1 MPPPLC
7 PPMPVNRLSIRVF
20 AGVCSFGVRF
30 AHWQDGRNLPH
41 ATRPHR
47 KTQQN
52 KGWHK
57 GGVPLRHPPPRRHPF
72 GLCAHWSLQDV
83 PDLRGQDQETP
94 MPHLGS
100 MPDPKDKPRTLL
112 VGWISRLDL
121 ALELG
126 LSVDTL
132 RRWEAMRTGPAL
144 RSRRAQGLLP
154 PRRRRGMAGGAGAGR
169 PASPSCRRA
178 PVMHPPLA
186 VPPGPPT
193 VSPRPAPSSPTS
205 RITAIS

>member
-1 MPPPLC
+1 MGGRGAVSDATPSL
-7 PPMPVNRLSIRVF
+7 PVNAGQTRSIRLF
-20 AGVCSFGVRF
+20 AGVCALGLSF
-30 AHWQDGRNLPH
+30 AHLAGSLHITSLSPTTIENPNK
-41 ATRPHR
+41 TR
-47 KTQQN
+47 
-52 KGWHK
+52 
-57 GGVPLRHPPPRRHPF
+57 GGTKVASFPPPSASPPPL

-132 RRWEAMRTGPAL
+132 RRWEAMRTGPPCVRAG
-144 RSRRAQGLLP
+144 RKVYYRRAAVEEWLDEQEQAA
-154 PRRRRGMAGGAGAGR
+154 PRRRRAGG
-169 PASPSCRRA
+169 RR
-178 PVMHPPLA
+178 
-186 VPPGPPT
+186 
-193 VSPRPAPSSPTS
+193 
-205 RITAIS
+205 